1 MLRNLNVTEEAMMND
16 VYEAIDK
23 VLKSGSY
30 ELIARLY
37 GEMDELKYDVE
48 EVFEP
53 MFKERR
59 KGLKA

>member
-1 MLRNLNVTEEAMMND
+1 MLRDLNVTEEAMMND
-16 VYEAIDK
+16 LYEAIDK
-23 VLKSGSY
+23 ILNSGSY

-37 GEMDELKYDVE
+37 GEMDNLKYDVE
-48 EVFEP
+48 DVFEP